1 VKAAEVDLGAGLGG
15 ERDDHKLVAAFADE
29 HNVVARNVRVV
40 GIGEFATRRRC
51 PKSVATRTQKSV
63 VGQGCGKNCLN

>member
-40 GIGEFATRRRC
+40 GIGEFATRRR
-51 PKSVATRTQKSV
+51 
-63 VGQGCGKNCLN
+63 